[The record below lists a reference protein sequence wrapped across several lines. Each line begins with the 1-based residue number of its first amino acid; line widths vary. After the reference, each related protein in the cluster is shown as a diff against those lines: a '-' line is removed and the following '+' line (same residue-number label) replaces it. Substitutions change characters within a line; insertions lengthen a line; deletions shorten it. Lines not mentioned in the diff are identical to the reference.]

1 VTGETCASGDW
12 RQAYANYLVK
22 YIQFYESAGITLDM
36 IGFLN
41 EPEYVYASLEQN
53 FIPKT
58 LILKPI
64 ARVMMECSLMAIKRR
79 RSFHFFMMQFKA
91 PT

>member
-22 YIQFYESAGITLDM
+22 YIQLSESAGITLDM

-41 EPEYVYASLEQN
+41 EPEYVHASLEQN
-53 FIPKT
+53 FTLKT
-58 LILKPI
+58 LILKPT
-64 ARVMMECSLMAIKRR
+64 AVMMECSLMALRR
-79 RSFHFFMMQFKA
+79 RLSFSFSMMQFKA
-91 PT
+91 PI